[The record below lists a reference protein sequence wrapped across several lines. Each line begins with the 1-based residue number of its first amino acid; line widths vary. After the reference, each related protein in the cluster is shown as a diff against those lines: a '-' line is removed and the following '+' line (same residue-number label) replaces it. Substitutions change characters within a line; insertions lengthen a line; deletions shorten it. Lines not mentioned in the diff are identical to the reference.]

1 MDMGKLSGSQME
13 CVLVSLDGVV
23 IHLGVMTQ

>member
-13 CVLVSLDGVV
+13 CMLVSLDGVV
-23 IHLGVMTQ
+23 IHLGVKC